1 MPGFTATIAA
11 QHQQQLLAE
20 ARQHRLGRDI
30 TGPGPR
36 RARRVLRWSRPRA
49 AAVQPC

>member
-11 QHQQQLLAE
+11 QHQDQLLDD
-20 ARQHRLGRDI
+20 ARRHRLGREI
-30 TGPGPR
+30 
-36 RARRVLRWSRPRA
+36 ARPSRPARLVLRWSRTRP